1 MTKQGNMT
9 PPKEHNYSLELIQ
22 RKKKGIAGEGIEN
35 NSVKKNSMRYKRIQR
50 ENSTKSEKKI
60 MIWMKTSTETGF
72 SKRSQMEIMKLKNS
86 TNQNKNIMESLNS
99 RLDQAEEII
108 SKLEDRSFE
117 ITQ

>member
-1 MTKQGNMT
+1 
-9 PPKEHNYSLELIQ
+9 
-22 RKKKGIAGEGIEN
+22 
-35 NSVKKNSMRYKRIQR
+35 
-50 ENSTKSEKKI
+50 
-60 MIWMKTSTETGF
+60 MKTSTETGF

-108 SKLEDRSFE
+108 SKLEDGSFE

>member
-1 MTKQGNMT
+1 
-9 PPKEHNYSLELIQ
+9 
-22 RKKKGIAGEGIEN
+22 
-35 NSVKKNSMRYKRIQR
+35 
-50 ENSTKSEKKI
+50 
-60 MIWMKTSTETGF
+60 MKTSTETGF

-86 TNQNKNIMESLNS
+86 MNQNKNIMESLNS